1 MANVDAADLESDSSL
16 ELEEVEHD
24 STPSSVSTSIPST
37 STESDTS
44 SCPVAVS
51 LLTRLRCP
59 QPADIS
65 RKQKVSINPPPQGKR
80 RSGGRGNFNPQWLLP
95 GIV

>member
-24 STPSSVSTSIPST
+24 STPSSVSSSIPST

-44 SCPVAVS
+44 SCPMHQM
-51 LLTRLRCP
+51 LT
-59 QPADIS
+59 S
-65 RKQKVSINPPPQGKR
+65 
-80 RSGGRGNFNPQWLLP
+80 
-95 GIV
+95 